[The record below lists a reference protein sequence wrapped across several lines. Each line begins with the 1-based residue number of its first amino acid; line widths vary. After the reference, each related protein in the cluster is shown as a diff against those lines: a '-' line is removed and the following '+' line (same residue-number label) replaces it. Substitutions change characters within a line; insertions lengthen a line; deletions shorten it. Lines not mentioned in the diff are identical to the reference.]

1 MDTLVLQLGIK
12 HGRVAELVRSEG
24 QPITVGRALDNDAVL
39 TDPYVAPHQL
49 RFDKEGSDWYAQV
62 LEVGNPVSQNG
73 EATEE
78 TRFQIQSGDRVTIG
92 RTRLNVFAADHRVE
106 DTRKLILSSSMY
118 QGKLGLLI
126 AFAMLVF
133 VALLDGFADYT
144 QLSVDDDWGQYM
156 YSALMGGLIIFIWA
170 GFWSI
175 MGRLFR
181 HQQQFSLQ
189 LLTTSLVLLALIFMA
204 PVPGYLEYMTNSV
217 KVSQVFG
224 YIMALIFVTTLLRF
238 NLALATHIGNTWR
251 IAAGLSIV
259 IVGFSYLMG
268 SLESDEFNSS
278 AEYSKVLK
286 PPFALRTSAQ
296 SLDQYFEQLNRKVQ
310 WQAPQSD

>member
-1 MDTLVLQLGIK
+1 MDTLVLQLSIK
-12 HGRVAELVRSEG
+12 HGRVADLVRSEG

-62 LEVGNPVSQNG
+62 LEQQNPVSQNG
-73 EATEE
+73 DVMKE
-78 TRFQIQSGDRVTIG
+78 TRFQVQSGDRVTIG

-106 DTRKLILSSSMY
+106 ATRTLILSSSMY
-118 QGKLGLLI
+118 QGKSGLLI
-126 AFAMLVF
+126 AFAVLVF
-133 VALLDGFADYT
+133 VALLDGFSDYT

-156 YSALMGGLIIFIWA
+156 YSALMGGLIIIIWA

-189 LLTTSLVLLALIFMA
+189 LLATSLVLLALIFIA
-204 PVPGYLEYMTNSV
+204 PVPGYLEFMTNSLQ
-217 KVSQVFG
+217 VSQVSG
-224 YIMALIFVTTLLRF
+224 YLMALIFVTTLLRF
-238 NLALATHIGNTWR
+238 NLALATHVENTWR
-251 IAAGLSIV
+251 VAAGLSIV

-268 SLESDEFNSS
+268 SLESEEFTAS
-278 AEYSKVLK
+278 AEYSEVLK
-286 PPFALRTSAQ
+286 PPFAPRPSAQ
-296 SLDQYFEQLNRKVQ
+296 NLDQYFEQLNQKVE
-310 WQAPQSD
+310 WQATTSN